1 MELKRNEKDM
11 LEDGVVMLL
20 QASNDEC
27 LQLAIKN
34 CPDKDFTPCKN
45 YITAKAKDF
54 LNGTSGAVRDDVVF
68 EWAKEY
74 FIDYDVRK
82 QKEAELKKENEAK
95 ALKQRIADTLT
106 SVRNQAETLKNNPEY
121 KELQEKYKL
130 DLLTWE
136 NELKMELVKDNKR
149 VDEINSGLASIID
162 EIDKLRKPV
171 KEVKAEEEKE
181 EESFGG
187 LFDIE
192 L

>member
-20 QASNDEC
+20 QASNDDF
-27 LQLAIKN
+27 LLKAIKN

-45 YITAKAKDF
+45 YITAKAKDY

-68 EWAKEY
+68 NWAKEY
-74 FIDYDVRK
+74 FIDYEARK

-106 SVRNQAETLKNNPEY
+106 SVKNQADTLKNNPEY
-121 KELQEKYKL
+121 KDLQEKYKL
-130 DLLTWE
+130 DLITWE
-136 NELKMELVKDNKR
+136 NELRTGLVKDNKR
-149 VDEINSGLASIID
+149 VDEIIESLSKIID
-162 EIDKLRKPV
+162 DISKLRKPV
-171 KEVKAEEEKE
+171 KEVKVEEEK